1 MIRRPPRSTRTDTLF
16 PYTTLFRSDPGARS
30 GSAAT
35 AHRHCRWPI
44 ARRDTSSPPGI
55 ALRSSVSPSSC
66 YDITK
71 LRYRQQCCT
80 DLETGAYQ
88 VCVRA
93 LHARAPGIAPV
104 TAYNCNEGF
113 TRRPRYAFADVVRS
127 DEHTSE
133 LQSLMRIS
141 YAVFCLNKKRQ

>member
-1 MIRRPPRSTRTDTLF
+1 MLPPPPRSTRTDTLF
-16 PYTTLFRSDPGARS
+16 PYTTLFRS
-30 GSAAT
+30 
-35 AHRHCRWPI
+35 HCRWPI

-80 DLETGAYQ
+80 DLETGDYQ

-113 TRRPRYAFADVVRS
+113 NRRP
-127 DEHTSE
+127 
-133 LQSLMRIS
+133 S
-141 YAVFCLNKKRQ
+141 YALADLAFSPLGAEALTAAAHKVTGDSRTAFPPHRENTF